1 MKFAK
6 ILALLCLMGFIA
18 VGSAH
23 AGLRDMFAKSK
34 PLTKADYYA
43 IQDDNA
49 FQDVRKSYH
58 RTPFGDP
65 ELEYEIFVPK
75 DWTSVDTA
83 PTQGGGAS
91 VQLIGNLDKYKSP
104 VIYTMQAE
112 VTIQSIKLT
121 REISAGN
128 WLKDY
133 IRENH
138 YTFQPYQTLAYNDFV
153 AHVAKG
159 EVSDVTVAD
168 QRLYGHYTDERNFTS
183 RIPDGVD
190 AAAQVGSYN
199 KGVRISI
206 TPKDDTAADKKTAA
220 TTPATSASPAA
231 KGTAA
236 SPDKKSDA
244 ASEQLTDV
252 NMISDK
258 EAIADCIATTPDGGS
273 DFIHMKVLF
282 NGNNA
287 VLVRFEAPDTL
298 HDVLEYISTAIVKSF
313 RFVLET
319 DHPIET
325 QKSFNFGDALK
336 FRYPESLDPPKN
348 VDDKDT
354 RHMSMQLFNVRTETQ
369 GLDPGMLKNISIYE
383 GLIRFVVVKRT
394 VNTSLKKETEDIRH
408 FIEQG
413 QGHGLDLVVKK
424 LLPSPAT
431 PPQVSN
437 RFQFYRY
444 EIYDV
449 AEHKS
454 RTIDK
459 ELRFVALGDDKWYVF
474 ALLETPSPEEDF
486 HTWAVNTQ
494 DFDMII
500 KDFR

>member
-6 ILALLCLMGFIA
+6 ILVPLCLMAFIA
-18 VGSAH
+18 VGTAH
-23 AGLRDMFAKSK
+23 AGLMDMFAKK
-34 PLTKADYYA
+34 QVIKKEDIYP
-43 IQDDNA
+43 IQHDEQ

-65 ELEYEIFVPK
+65 ELEYEISVPK
-75 DWTSVDTA
+75 DWASVDTA
-83 PTQGGGAS
+83 PTQGGAPS
-91 VQLIGNLDKYKSP
+91 VQLMGNLDKFKSP
-104 VIYTMQAE
+104 VIYTKQAV

-138 YTFQPYQTLAYNDFV
+138 YSFQI
-153 AHVAKG
+153 
-159 EVSDVTVAD
+159 
-168 QRLYGHYTDERNFTS
+168 DEKAT
-183 RIPDGVD
+183 
-190 AAAQVGSYN
+190 
-199 KGVRISI
+199 
-206 TPKDDTAADKKTAA
+206 ADKKAA
-220 TTPATSASPAA
+220 IAAAAAAAAA
-231 KGTAA
+231 KGGAVT
-236 SPDKKSDA
+236 PDKNPDGTLA
-244 ASEQLTDV
+244 GDVLTDV
-252 NMISDK
+252 KMTSDRQASA
-258 EAIADCIATTPDGGS
+258 ECVTTSADGES
-273 DFIHMKVLF
+273 DFVYMKVLF

-287 VLVRFEAPDTL
+287 VLVKFEAADAL
-298 HDVLEYISTAIVKSF
+298 REVLDFISKAIVDSF

-319 DHPIET
+319 DHTIET
-325 QKSFNFGDALK
+325 QKSFNFADALK

-354 RHMSMQLFNVRTETQ
+354 RHMSMQLFNLRTETQ
-369 GLDPGMLKNISIYE
+369 GLDPSLLKNISIYE

-394 VNTSLKKETEDIRH
+394 VNTSLKKETDNIIH

-424 LLPSPAT
+424 LLPAPDKQ
-431 PPQVSN
+431 PQVSN
-437 RFQFYRY
+437 RFKFYRY

-474 ALLETPSPEEDF
+474 AIMETPSPEEDF